1 MACLNGERM
10 WIQETAILE
19 PKRIHISLES
29 ALHVQATSKGKGV
42 IMSGNIDYALW
53 YDDRS
58 VSSNIVALEA
68 KRPRAGD
75 SSGVDQ
81 CLAYL
86 GKSSYPS
93 QN

>member
-1 MACLNGERM
+1 M
-10 WIQETAILE
+10 WIKETAILE